1 MKKETGVAG
10 EFPVVC
16 LCLLALT
23 VLLFSYLGSV
33 KLIQQKET
41 LGQIARKYILIMETF
56 GYLGQQDRQNLM
68 VELEEMGLE
77 QISLAGTSTSQRNY
91 GDEVALII
99 RGVLEDGTRVVEERY
114 STAKN

>member
-1 MKKETGVAG
+1 MRKEKGVAG

-33 KLIQQKET
+33 KVLQQKET
-41 LGQIARKYILIMETF
+41 LGQIARKYLLIMETM

-77 QISLAGTSTSQRNY
+77 QISLAGTSTCQRCY
-91 GDEVALII
+91 GDEIVLSIQ
-99 RGVLEDGTRVVEERY
+99 GVLEDGHRVTEKRF